1 MSIFER
7 SLATGGDCQRWMKK
21 ITVTIFSTNDK
32 NCDDKVENRG
42 FLCFKTSGVNGVLD
56 IFQKV

>member
-7 SLATGGDCQRWMKK
+7 SLATGGDCQRRMKK

-32 NCDDKVENRG
+32 NCDDKVENRA
-42 FLCFKTSGVNGVLD
+42 FFV
-56 IFQKV
+56 F